1 MWMMARF
8 VLRLD
13 PFIRVIS
20 FIAIAMACSAEPA
33 YADAALI
40 ARGYALAMNRCGG
53 CHAIGKTGE
62 SANPKSP
69 PFRYLSRR
77 YRLSNL
83 EEALAEGI
91 IVGHEGLEMPQFQFS
106 PAMIDALIAYMNS
119 VASKMTGNRPL
130 ELQHR
135 CVAAR

>member
-1 MWMMARF
+1 MWVTGQL

-13 PFIRVIS
+13 RLIGAIS
-20 FIAIAMACSAEPA
+20 FITIVMACSAETT
-33 YADAALI
+33 YAEPALI
-40 ARGYALAMNRCGG
+40 ARGYALAMNRCGR

-77 YRLSNL
+77 YRLSDL

-91 IVGHEGLEMPQFQFS
+91 IVGHEGLAMPQFQFT
-106 PAMIDALIAYMNS
+106 PVMIDELIAYMNS
-119 VASKMTGNRPL
+119 VQAK
-130 ELQHR
+130 
-135 CVAAR
+135 

>member
-1 MWMMARF
+1 MAMAQF

-13 PFIRVIS
+13 HFIRAIS
-20 FIAIAMACSAEPA
+20 FIAIVVGCWAEPA

-40 ARGYALAMNRCGG
+40 ARGQALAANCCGR

-77 YRLSNL
+77 YPLSDL
-83 EEALAEGI
+83 QEALAEGI

-106 PAMIDALIAYMNS
+106 PRMIDALLAYMNS
-119 VASKMTGNRPL
+119 VQAK
-130 ELQHR
+130 
-135 CVAAR
+135 

>member
-1 MWMMARF
+1 MVSQF

-13 PFIRVIS
+13 QFIRAVS
-20 FIAIAMACSAEPA
+20 LIAIVMACSAEPA

-40 ARGYALAMNRCGG
+40 ARGYALAMNRCSR

-62 SANPKSP
+62 SINPKSP

-77 YRLSNL
+77 YPFSDLQ
-83 EEALAEGI
+83 EALAEGI

-106 PAMIDALIAYMNS
+106 PGMIDALLAYMNS
-119 VASKMTGNRPL
+119 VQAK
-130 ELQHR
+130 
-135 CVAAR
+135 